1 MPIEFTTQQITRNGR
16 SHDILAAGNLQLL
29 QAPNWISFA
38 SSRKVTGEQFL
49 NDIQWAEDFKVETDT
64 LITGHQ
70 SPVEKEVA
78 HIILNKGGRVIIVL
92 ARAPIKR
99 LPVELKKHN
108 DNKQVAF
115 ITLPTWTNQRPT
127 RDRCLERN
135 QWIDTMRR
143 VL

>member
-1 MPIEFTTQQITRNGR
+1 MPIEFTTQQITRNGQMQ
-16 SHDILAAGNLQLL
+16 DILAAGNLLIL
-29 QAPNWISFA
+29 EAPNWISFS

-78 HIILNKGGRVIIVL
+78 RIILNKGGHVIIGL

-99 LPVELKKHN
+99 LPAELVPAYGN
-108 DNKQVAF
+108 QQITF

-127 RDRCLERN
+127 RSRCLERN
-135 QWIDTMRR
+135 EWIGKMGR